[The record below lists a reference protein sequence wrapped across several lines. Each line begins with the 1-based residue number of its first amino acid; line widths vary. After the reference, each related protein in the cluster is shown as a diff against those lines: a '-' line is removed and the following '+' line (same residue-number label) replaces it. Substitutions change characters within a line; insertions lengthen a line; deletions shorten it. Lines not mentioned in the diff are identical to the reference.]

1 MNFKNVFKR
10 ETKVIA
16 YVVIALTIVVI
27 GTSYALFLQVDKN
40 TDNQVVTA
48 GSLEVIYSDGNKI
61 TPSEDGT
68 ASCLTPQSDNKASD
82 NGCKYTLSITNN
94 GTLPM
99 KYDLLIYN
107 NDEEA
112 PSGSNF
118 VDHSLIKHSLNRQL
132 VKEGE
137 NPVNVNNKVALSTLP
152 EKDGKMVLDSYTIGA
167 KETIKFSLNIWISDG
182 AGENIVG
189 EYVSLKLDVSGVVDE
204 EQDAINNELSNS

>member
-48 GSLEVIYSDGNKI
+48 GSLEIIYSDGNKI
-61 TPSEDGT
+61 TPNEDGT
-68 ASCLTPQSDNKASD
+68 ATCLTPQSDSKSD

-99 KYDLLIYN
+99 KYDLVIYN
-107 NDEEA
+107 NDEEV

-152 EKDGKMVLDSYTIGA
+152 EKDGKIVLDSYTIGA
-167 KETIKFSLNIWISDG
+167 KDTIKFSLNIWISDG
-182 AGENIVG
+182 AEESIVG
-189 EYVSLKLDVSGVVDE
+189 KYVSLKLGVNGVVDE
-204 EQDAINNELSNS
+204 EQDASNNQGSNS